1 MQCAQ
6 GVAKPAVAAAFSVR
20 FRATEASYEPA
31 PRTRGGKEGVAKRAA
46 RYSAHRQSAFVTFLT
61 SLAFLVS
68 LAFVTPIVFLVTP
81 IVFLVFLVFLAFVS
95 FFTFFV
101 FVASIAPL
109 VSIALLASFV
119 ATPVSRP

>member
-6 GVAKPAVAAAFSVR
+6 GAAKPAVAAAFSVR

-68 LAFVTPIVFLVTP
+68 LAFVTPIVFLV
-81 IVFLVFLVFLAFVS
+81 FLVFLAFVS

-119 ATPVSRP
+119 VTPVSRP